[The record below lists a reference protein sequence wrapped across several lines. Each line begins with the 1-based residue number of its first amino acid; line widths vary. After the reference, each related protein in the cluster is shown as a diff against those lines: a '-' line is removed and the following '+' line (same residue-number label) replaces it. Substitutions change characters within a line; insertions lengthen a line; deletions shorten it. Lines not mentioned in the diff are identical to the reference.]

1 MQSYTDKWPELK
13 AFLKDVDERFSNSH
27 RPKEEVIMDDVDLRN
42 FLKISKRKTAQLR
55 AERKIKYYKAE
66 GKIFYTLADV
76 IKYVKRFPFQ
86 TIEESTKFKV

>member
-1 MQSYTDKWPELK
+1 MQPYSDKWPELI
-13 AFLKDVDERFSNSH
+13 FFIKDVNELVCRSH
-27 RPKEEVIMDDVDLRN
+27 RPKEEVIMDDVDLRT